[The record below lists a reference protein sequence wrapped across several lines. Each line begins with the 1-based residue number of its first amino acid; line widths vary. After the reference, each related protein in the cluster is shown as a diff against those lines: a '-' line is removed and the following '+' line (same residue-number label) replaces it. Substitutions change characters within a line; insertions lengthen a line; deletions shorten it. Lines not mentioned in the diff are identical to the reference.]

1 VEGGHTFSV
10 IASDVEITGNL
21 SAKVDLHIDGKIN
34 GDVTCGSLVQGE
46 GSVISGKVVAETARL
61 SGKVDGSIE
70 AGDLVIEASA
80 RISGDVVYQ
89 SLTIAP
95 GGHGRRQ
102 VQASRQPCAQY
113 RQSDHR
119 HQQDRPADF
128 GCRNQG
134 RLSAQ
139 LNQHLQRSTLAQE
152 IGRARACTIG
162 PSAEYRDQ
170 IAHFRVRQQAHR
182 PTAGRAACTGS
193 RPPIAPHPQGHRNAW
208 QSPPDSCGG

>member
-1 VEGGHTFSV
+1 V

-34 GDVTCGSLVQGE
+34 GDVTCGSIVQGE

-95 GGHGRRQ
+95 GGM
-102 VQASRQPCAQY
+102 VEASSSIAAAMCPI
-113 RQSDHR
+113 SP
-119 HQQDRPADF
+119 RP
-128 GCRNQG
+128 
-134 RLSAQ
+134 
-139 LNQHLQRSTLAQE
+139 RST
-152 IGRARACTIG
+152 
-162 PSAEYRDQ
+162 SA
-170 IAHFRVRQQAHR
+170 R
-182 PTAGRAACTGS
+182 PTR
-193 RPPIAPHPQGHRNAW
+193 
-208 QSPPDSCGG
+208 